1 MGHKFAQASARHL
14 NFRHT
19 KDKPKM
25 FQAQNMKT
33 KTRTSQRNV
42 YFPGR
47 TDVMLKNKTPKRNT
61 HIQPQL
67 IAKKRFGGQSDL
79 CHPKECSLSLKPM
92 ALFCLKIF
100 LQRVLASRT
109 EIKLSLQ
116 ERNQQINKTQARYRW
131 ICFQAVARAKAV
143 GLSMP
148 PLWTFSRISLEDPGS
163 DSCSKYMASDT
174 WNHTNNESKTT
185 S

>member
-1 MGHKFAQASARHL
+1 
-14 NFRHT
+14 
-19 KDKPKM
+19 
-25 FQAQNMKT
+25 
-33 KTRTSQRNV
+33 
-42 YFPGR
+42 
-47 TDVMLKNKTPKRNT
+47 
-61 HIQPQL
+61 
-67 IAKKRFGGQSDL
+67 
-79 CHPKECSLSLKPM
+79 M

-131 ICFQAVARAKAV
+131 ICVQAVDKAKAV
-143 GLSMP
+143 GFWMP

-163 DSCSKYMASDT
+163 DSCSKYIASDT
-174 WNHTNNESKTT
+174 WNDTNNESKTT